1 MIKFIKY
8 FFAILF
14 LFVSIVLLAFI
25 ADSRLKDRENEMRD
39 FQFKKKENPNT
50 VLSFAK
56 ATDDN
61 DIKQRAVIKEGI
73 YINLDNELIY
83 TGAIDVQGF
92 KKLKLL
98 YEIARVKPSVLV
110 ITSGGGKSGA
120 GMDMGFWVYEN
131 KLDVEIPYFCASS
144 CANFIFTAG
153 KKKILGRNA
162 LLMWHGGSHQPNLFS
177 QIENISNNLPNKGS
191 YQASYAKDIK
201 CTLGKTKEECK
212 RIFEKGLYVGKF
224 EESLFF
230 YTLGLDQN
238 IPYYGQLPHYTSKID
253 VTSYG
258 GFYYSLEDMKHMGI
272 LNISVK
278 GGKWEP
284 ELNRHYRRVYKA
296 EILKNIHIKTDA
308 DLSMEAFR
316 EVLRDYVS
324 LHGANYRKS
333 DLLKWYTHES
343 LRYY

>member
-1 MIKFIKY
+1 MGFIVESGHGSRKIDDTRINKSET
-8 FFAILF
+8 ADKKLPANSSEI
-14 LFVSIVLLAFI
+14 II
-25 ADSRLKDRENEMRD
+25 DSRRRD
-39 FQFKKKENPNT
+39 A
-50 VLSFAK
+50 L
-56 ATDDN
+56 
-61 DIKQRAVIKEGI
+61 KEGI
-73 YINLDNELIY
+73 YINQDNELIY
-83 TGAIDVQGF
+83 SGKIDVQGF

-98 YEIARVKPSVLV
+98 YDNAKIKPTLLV
-110 ITSGGGKSGA
+110 VTSSGGKGNA

-131 KLDVEIPYFCASS
+131 KLDVEIPCFCASA

-153 KKKILGRNA
+153 RTKILGRAA

-177 QIENISNNLPNKGS
+177 QIDNISNNVINIGS
-191 YQASYAKDIK
+191 YQASYEKDAK
-201 CTLGKTKEECK
+201 CTFGQTKEECK
-212 RIFEKGLYVGKF
+212 RIYEKALYIGKF
-224 EESLFF
+224 KESLFF

-238 IPYYGQLPHYTSKID
+238 IPYYGQLPYYTSKID
-253 VTSYG
+253 LSSYG
-258 GFYYSLEDMKHMGI
+258 GFYYSLKDMKRMGI

-296 EILKNIHIKTDA
+296 EILKNTHVKTDA

-316 EVLRDYVS
+316 EVLRDYIT
-324 LHGANYRKS
+324 LHGVNYRAP